1 MSLPEEDKNYVTK
14 KQMEDEIVTLLG
26 GRVAEKL
33 VLDDISTGASNDLE
47 RATAIA
53 RNMVMRYGFSERLG
67 PVVYGGNPSETFLG
81 RDLGAGRNYS
91 EEVASEIDA
100 EIREMLD
107 EAFETARV
115 QLSQHMQQL
124 HVVAQALIEREK
136 LSGDEFRT
144 LMSGGSLDT
153 RNTEKEKAEENAS
166 VQDKKE
172 EEDSPVIVVNPESD
186 SH

>member
-1 MSLPEEDKNYVTK
+1 M
-14 KQMEDEIVTLLG
+14 
-26 GRVAEKL
+26 
-33 VLDDISTGASNDLE
+33 
-47 RATAIA
+47 
-53 RNMVMRYGFSERLG
+53 
-67 PVVYGGNPSETFLG
+67 VYGGNPSETFLG

-144 LMSGGSLDT
+144 LMSGGCLLYTSVHIPTQLPRGCGHWPAPLLRGRLPSKKCWKDCRILHRNKESSLPAPVW
-153 RNTEKEKAEENAS
+153 RQALWLRYP
-166 VQDKKE
+166 DKLYG
-172 EEDSPVIVVNPESD
+172 SMNFTLP
-186 SH
+186 